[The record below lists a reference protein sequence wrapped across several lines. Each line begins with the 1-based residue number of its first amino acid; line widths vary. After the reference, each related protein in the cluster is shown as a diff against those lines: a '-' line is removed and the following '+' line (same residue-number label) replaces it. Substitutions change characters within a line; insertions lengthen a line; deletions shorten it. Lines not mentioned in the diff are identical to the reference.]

1 MPQRCLGDFRPR
13 RSVCPRVRAA
23 GPRYPEHMAKAGV
36 ADNWMYRIAQAI
48 PLGPA
53 WTGIA
58 VAVVVFGLFV
68 LWDEAFAAAAGQP
81 AYWRFWQDGGAR
93 TEPLF
98 AVLRGFIFGTIKSG
112 TGGRSILDPL
122 RPALRCSDAEYANL
136 VREFSYPN
144 PNFRRAAGVLGVLG
158 GLAVMV
164 DGNVS
169 HLLQR
174 ATWDSHFGWVAL
186 NVSVVCWMLGV
197 VIFWSVRQSRLLMR
211 VQREFVEIDLMDL
224 SSLTLFARESLRAIV
239 FMLIG
244 GSLGALV
251 MVVSGLPG
259 ASMLVVLA
267 TILVNTIAVF
277 YPVRGLHHRIREAKR
292 QELELVNE
300 KVRRERDR
308 ILESDGPDAEAASGK
323 LPGLVAYKQF
333 VESVSEWPIDTS
345 TLLRFALYLGLPI
358 GSWLGGALVERLL
371 DLVLD

>member
-1 MPQRCLGDFRPR
+1 
-13 RSVCPRVRAA
+13 
-23 GPRYPEHMAKAGV
+23 MAREGV
-36 ADNWMYRIAQAI
+36 ADDWLIRLAQAI
-48 PLGPA
+48 PLAPA

-58 VAVVVFGLFV
+58 VAGVVFGLFV
-68 LWDEAFAAAAGQP
+68 LWDEAFATAGGLP
-81 AYWRFWQDGGAR
+81 SHWRFWQDGGAR
-93 TEPLF
+93 TEPVF
-98 AVLRGFIFGTIKSG
+98 AVLIGFLFGTLKI
-112 TGGRSILDPL
+112 GGRSVLDPL
-122 RPALRCSDAEYANL
+122 RPTLRCSDAEYANL
-136 VREFSYPN
+136 VREGNYPN
-144 PNFRRAAGVLGVLG
+144 PNFRRAAGLVGVLG

-169 HLLQR
+169 YLLQR
-174 ATWDSHFGWVAL
+174 ATWNSRFGWIAL
-186 NVSVVCWMLGV
+186 NVSAVCWMLGV
-197 VIFWSVRQSRLLMR
+197 QIFWSVRQSRLLMR

-267 TILVNTIAVF
+267 TTLVGTIAIF
-277 YPVRGLHHRIREAKR
+277 HPVRGLHHRIREAKR
-292 QELELVNE
+292 RELELVNE
-300 KVRRERDR
+300 KVRRERGR

-333 VESVSEWPIDTS
+333 VESVSEWPIDSS
-345 TLLRFALYLGLPI
+345 TLLRVALFLGLPV

-371 DLVLD
+371 DVVLD